1 MDHALNGVPGV
12 QTPVVPAGREHVYY
26 QYCVYTPDR
35 DRAVTQCVRRGIDI
49 ETLHVDVCSR
59 LELFE
64 SFHTDAPGAE
74 RAADVIQVP
83 VYASLN
89 DDEIARVARTVRKA
103 MARHRGR
110 RSTSANR
117 QHTL

>member
-1 MDHALNGVPGV
+1 MDDALNGLPGV

-35 DRAVTQCVRRGIDI
+35 DRAVTECVRRGIDI

-59 LELFE
+59 LPLFE
-64 SFHTDAPGAE
+64 PFHTDAPGAE

-83 VYASLN
+83 VYASLS
-89 DDEIARVARTVRKA
+89 DAEIARVARTVRKA
-103 MARHRGR
+103 MSRRAGR
-110 RSTSANR
+110 
-117 QHTL
+117 